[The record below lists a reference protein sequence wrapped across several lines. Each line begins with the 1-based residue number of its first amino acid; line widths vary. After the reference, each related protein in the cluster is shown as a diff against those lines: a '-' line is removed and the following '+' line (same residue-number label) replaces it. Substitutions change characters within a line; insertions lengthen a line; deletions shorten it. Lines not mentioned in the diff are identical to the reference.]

1 MYMYREGGCWT
12 CRLRRKKCD
21 RHGPVCRVCSAL
33 LITCHY
39 TPEKPDWVDGG
50 ERQREMAEQ
59 LRQEVRD
66 KAPYRRSLAYTK
78 AIVHDE
84 CMPYATVPP
93 GLPEAGA
100 KASDA
105 ANPPTRPRRDALETF
120 SGKSPGSG
128 NGNTHPASARFPG
141 VSSIAPSTSSP
152 DRDVQR
158 APDWTGLDRGL
169 IVCYL
174 EFYFPFLFPFYQ
186 PSMLDRGRAWVV
198 DFITDSQAMEQTTL
212 SLSSYFFSLAL
223 ETAQEAAH
231 ETCKQI
237 AWEKLLNQIHGTFGL
252 LRQELPCVTAAD
264 GVAENLPRAVQ
275 IMGCILLLQRF
286 ETAVCSFENCEA
298 HLSAATELF
307 RHALD
312 GTGAAA
318 LDGTGTAAASGPTA
332 RPCSFALTMRQLRG
346 HGPPWPRQYPTFQAP
361 SSEQMAFRF
370 FSALLLVDDIVAST
384 ALGEEPKLH
393 QYHASIL
400 GDGQW
405 PADRDGEDE
414 AYTIRL
420 EGIVGCQNWAM
431 VAVAKVSA
439 LDAWKK
445 RRRAAGDLDVM
456 ELVLRAAAIKGT
468 LVANLTRAEVAPPLA
483 VPFSAGT
490 GSSSS
495 GSGSS
500 GRSSAWDIFTPCNG
514 QASALAEQSLLVT
527 RIWAH
532 AAALYLSVVV
542 SGWQPASAEVRHH
555 VACVLELLTQR
566 ALSWAALRTVA
577 WPFCVAGCLAAHTQ
591 EPLMRSVVEGLR
603 PPGLLGPVQKALQ
616 IMEAVWRSR
625 DLLDSTTWDLAACFR
640 GPGHLVLLV

>member
-1 MYMYREGGCWT
+1 MGDSGVSHDGAAKNAEGCWT

-39 TPEKPDWVDGG
+39 TLEKPEWVDGG

-84 CMPYATVPP
+84 SMPYATVPLGLP
-93 GLPEAGA
+93 LPEASP
-100 KASDA
+100 KALDA
-105 ANPPTRPRRDALETF
+105 ANPLTRPHRDALETF
-120 SGKSPGSG
+120 SGIFPGSG
-128 NGNTHPASARFPG
+128 NGNTHPATARFPG
-141 VSSIAPSTSSP
+141 VSSITPSTSSP

-252 LRQELPCVTAAD
+252 LRQELPCVTAAG

-307 RHALD
+307 QQVLD
-312 GTGAAA
+312 GTEA
-318 LDGTGTAAASGPTA
+318 AAASGPTA
-332 RPCSFALTMRQLRG
+332 RPCNFALTMRQLRG

-393 QYHASIL
+393 QYHDSIL

-405 PADRDGEDE
+405 PADSHGEDE
-414 AYTIRL
+414 AHIIRL

-468 LVANLTRAEVAPPLA
+468 LVTNLTRAEVAP
-483 VPFSAGT
+483 T
-490 GSSSS
+490 SS
-495 GSGSS
+495 GS
-500 GRSSAWDIFTPCNG
+500 GRSSAGDIFTPCNG

-527 RIWAH
+527 RVWAH

-566 ALSWAALRTVA
+566 PLSWAVLRTVA
-577 WPFCVAGCLAAHTQ
+577 WPFCVAGCLAAPTQ

-603 PPGLLGPVQKALQ
+603 PPGLLGPVQKTLQ

-640 GPGHLVLLV
+640 GLGHVVLLV

>member
-1 MYMYREGGCWT
+1 KNAEGCWT

-39 TPEKPDWVDGG
+39 TAEKPDWVDGG

-66 KAPYRRSLAYTK
+66 KAPYRRIPL
-78 AIVHDE
+78 
-84 CMPYATVPP
+84 
-93 GLPEAGA
+93 GLPEASP
-100 KASDA
+100 KALDA
-105 ANPPTRPRRDALETF
+105 AHPLTRPHRDALETF
-120 SGKSPGSG
+120 SGRFLGSG
-128 NGNTHPASARFPG
+128 SGNTHPASARFPG
-141 VSSIAPSTSSP
+141 APSITPSTTSSP

-169 IVCYL
+169 VVCYL

-223 ETAQEAAH
+223 ETAQGAAH

-237 AWEKLLNQIHGTFGL
+237 AWEKLLSQIHGTFGL
-252 LRQELPCVTAAD
+252 LRQELPSVTAAG

-307 RHALD
+307 QRALD
-312 GTGAAA
+312 GTEEA
-318 LDGTGTAAASGPTA
+318 AAASGPTA
-332 RPCSFALTMRQLRG
+332 RPCSFASTMRQLRG

-384 ALGEEPKLH
+384 ALGEEPKLRQH
-393 QYHASIL
+393 HDSIL

-405 PADRDGEDE
+405 LADRDGEEDE
-414 AYTIRL
+414 AHSIRL
-420 EGIVGCQNWAM
+420 EDIVGCQNWAM

-456 ELVLRAAAIKGT
+456 ELVLRAADIKNT
-468 LVANLTRAEVAPPLA
+468 LVTNLTRAEVAPL
-483 VPFSAGT
+483 SR
-490 GSSSS
+490 SRS
-495 GSGSS
+495 
-500 GRSSAWDIFTPCNG
+500 RSSAWDIFTPCNG

-527 RIWAH
+527 RVWAH

-566 ALSWAALRTVA
+566 ALSWAVLRTVA
-577 WPFCVAGCLAAHTQ
+577 WPFCVAGCLAAPTQ